1 MFGAT
6 AHFFRIAACLYIHVI
21 MSSSPGW
28 WPIAWPIE
36 GKFCENDKEG
46 FRIRPIGRTEAY
58 WVFFFFLCVKCL
70 GDNTALQKAFSSVT
84 STRLCDHAINVTL
97 ERDRAMATNKLQN
110 TNDKHRRRAQY
121 LHKFFSSLPLSFA
134 ASVCVTRFFLR
145 TLFAEEDI
153 DVLTAKTLDS
163 RTSQHKHKVSTYI
176 FCFSYLLYLFWEHDS
191 FQLLSNNRSTQLDC
205 VIRWTYFFLCFQFIS
220 FV

>member
-1 MFGAT
+1 MLV
-6 AHFFRIAACLYIHVI
+6 FFSCLAQLHISFASRLVFIFMLLCLLHPVDGQLHGSLEESFAKTTKKAFAYGR
-21 MSSSPGW
+21 SDGL
-28 WPIAWPIE
+28 
-36 GKFCENDKEG
+36 
-46 FRIRPIGRTEAY
+46 RRTE
-58 WVFFFFLCVKCL
+58 FSSFFLCVKWL

-134 ASVCVTRFFLR
+134 ASVCVTRFSLR

-176 FCFSYLLYLFWEHDS
+176 FCFSYLLYLF
-191 FQLLSNNRSTQLDC
+191 
-205 VIRWTYFFLCFQFIS
+205 
-220 FV
+220 